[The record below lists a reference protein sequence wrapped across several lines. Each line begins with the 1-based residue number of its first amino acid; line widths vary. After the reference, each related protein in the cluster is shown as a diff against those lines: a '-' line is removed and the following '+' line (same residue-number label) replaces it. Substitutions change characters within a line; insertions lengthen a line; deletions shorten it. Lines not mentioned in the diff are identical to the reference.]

1 MGTKVSRRL
10 EVGYDATTEIELHFA
25 HILCPV
31 GWMESRISL
40 VGPFLLELVLPE
52 SKLAPS
58 LLDN

>member
-1 MGTKVSRRL
+1 M
-10 EVGYDATTEIELHFA
+10 VGYDATTEIELHFA